1 MWDSKPKKITSATL
15 SLEVKIAPHNKRIL
29 FIVGA
34 IFASRPSIA
43 LVIFFGLESHIGK
56 IHFLFMPYKG

>member
-1 MWDSKPKKITSATL
+1 MWDSKPKKITSAIL
-15 SLEVKIAPHNKRIL
+15 GLEAKIAPTIKRIL
-29 FIVGA
+29 LLWGA
-34 IFASRPSIA
+34 IFTSRLSVA